1 MANKI
6 IHADIMS
13 HMNAAD
19 KDGDHYEGN
28 SKIHTYAY
36 FAKGNSRHE
45 GQKLMDH
52 LKSKGWTVS
61 NHTKYDTALTGEGE
75 VDGETH
81 RYQATK
87 GDKTIHIQHAVADH
101 EPGLGR
107 YHEIETNSGKPASVK
122 KLKSIPSF
130 AQYLQKTGGD
140 KDLAHAAGLMP
151 KNKMN

>member
-36 FAKGNSRHE
+36 FAKGNSRHG

-75 VDGETH
+75 DDGETH
-81 RYQATK
+81 RYQVRK
-87 GDKTIHIQHAVADH
+87 GDHKLNIHHAIAAH
-101 EPGLGR
+101 EPGMGR
-107 YHEIETNSGKPASVK
+107 YHDIDTNSGPHPSIEKM
-122 KLKSIPSF
+122 KSIPTF